1 VRILGI
7 DPGLNTTGFGVIDIP
22 DEHYFAQNEGTLV
35 EAGCFRLGDASR
47 SIAHRLTEL
56 ESDVSVLI
64 QRTTPQWM
72 CIESLFSHSRFPRT
86 SITMAHARGVILL
99 VAQRLGIDITEV
111 SPAEAKKSLTGNGR
125 ATKAQVQ
132 NAVMRTLRLTTPPE
146 PLDVSDALA
155 IALSGA
161 RRINSQALLN
171 EDPITKKVISPQRAK
186 RTQRNQM

>member
-1 VRILGI
+1 
-7 DPGLNTTGFGVIDIP
+7 
-22 DEHYFAQNEGTLV
+22 
-35 EAGCFRLGDASR
+35 
-47 SIAHRLTEL
+47 
-56 ESDVSVLI
+56 
-64 QRTTPQWM
+64 
-72 CIESLFSHSRFPRT
+72 
-86 SITMAHARGVILL
+86 MAHARGVILL

-132 NAVMRTLRLTTPPE
+132 NSVMRTLRLTAPPE